1 MSTDA
6 TEQGRLAFRNN
17 FPMSSCQYPV
27 GSSLRAAWMSGWTEA
42 RNAAPESSAGHPGM
56 MKDAR
61 TAVNL
66 DRIDAPHES

>member
-6 TEQGRLAFRNN
+6 TEQGRLAFRKN

-27 GSSLRAAWMSGWTEA
+27 SSSLRAAWMNGWTEA
-42 RNAAPESSAGHPGM
+42 RNAAPENSAGHPGM

-66 DRIDAPHES
+66 DRTDAPHQS